1 MERLRTAEER
11 KGVGAREI
19 SPPFSHWVS
28 ARSLIGNKMSEITLE
43 PLGRKRAEGKG
54 ERRRTITLLYTHT
67 RSLFCSIHTAA
78 AVVNRDGRR
87 GREGGRDGAPTRPNN
102 KTGRSGTI

>member
-1 MERLRTAEER
+1 M
-11 KGVGAREI
+11 VGAREI
-19 SPPFSHWVS
+19 SPQFSHWVS

-43 PLGRKRAEGKG
+43 PLGREPEGREKR

-67 RSLFCSIHTAA
+67 LTFLFHTA

-87 GREGGRDGAPTRPNN
+87 GREGWGAHPPKQQRA
-102 KTGRSGTI
+102 R